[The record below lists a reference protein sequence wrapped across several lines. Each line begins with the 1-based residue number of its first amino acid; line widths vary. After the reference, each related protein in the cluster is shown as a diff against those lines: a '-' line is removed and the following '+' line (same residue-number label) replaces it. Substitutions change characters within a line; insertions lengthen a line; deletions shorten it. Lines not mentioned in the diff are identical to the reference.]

1 MHLHAAQLPV
11 TMLATR
17 SMDRPNS
24 RLINDINGING
35 ARANHAKKQTKNAI
49 HVRWKA
55 RMGTVRRLKRSIR
68 VALSAIVF
76 PQNKKASRETQPM
89 TEFRGRRC
97 PKSPSWAIAEAL
109 Q

>member
-1 MHLHAAQLPV
+1 MV
-11 TMLATR
+11 
-17 SMDRPNS
+17 RPNS
-24 RLINDINGING
+24 RLINGISG
-35 ARANHAKKQTKNAI
+35 AQANHAKMQTKNAI

-97 PKSPSWAIAEAL
+97 LKAHHGPLLKSCNETGPSLVHGRSKCKRHAM
-109 Q
+109 

>member
-1 MHLHAAQLPV
+1 
-11 TMLATR
+11 
-17 SMDRPNS
+17 
-24 RLINDINGING
+24 
-35 ARANHAKKQTKNAI
+35 
-49 HVRWKA
+49 
-55 RMGTVRRLKRSIR
+55 MGTVRRLKRSIR

-97 PKSPSWAIAEAL
+97 PKSPSWANAETL